1 MARRCDGVPE
11 VSGSR
16 RFTEPA
22 PIAGTRGSG
31 TARRP
36 RRRAAEVTGSTC
48 GATMSDDSLRLPSSH
63 VRDAHAS
70 GPEPTRGPRIGET
83 AGDIFS
89 SRSSSATGTSGAPS
103 EFHRRRSWPGRPIAM
118 FFSAGS
124 PLPTRSP
131 ASRGRA
137 RANAG
142 LPGSGKKT
150 LASRR
155 KRLTFFKDV
164 FRRKNATSDAYQN
177 TVNNVLEKIS
187 RQPAKKG
194 TQLCDIFRFFHT
206 CPICIN
212 RRDALSEEI
221 S

>member
-11 VSGSR
+11 VPGSR

-118 FFSAGS
+118 FSG
-124 PLPTRSP
+124 PGPRSRLDP
-131 ASRGRA
+131 PRRVAVLAPMPGFPGREKDA
-137 RANAG
+137 HQ
-142 LPGSGKKT
+142 T
-150 LASRR
+150 RR
-155 KRLTFFKDV
+155 KRLTLFLRTFS
-164 FRRKNATSDAYQN
+164 A
-177 TVNNVLEKIS
+177 EKTPLARPTRI
-187 RQPAKKG
+187 P
-194 TQLCDIFRFFHT
+194 
-206 CPICIN
+206 
-212 RRDALSEEI
+212 
-221 S
+221 